1 MKKQGKKGFT
11 IVELVIVIA
20 VIAILAAVLIP
31 TFSSLIQRA
40 RLSADTQAVREMNV
54 ALANDEKLH
63 GKPQDIEQAMQVLAN
78 AGYNSKNWVCLTE
91 GYQVFWDKE
100 ENQCVLYNASTAR
113 IEFPE
118 GYDDDAMTQ
127 AGATDRFLIY
137 NNNMESA
144 IDTDLSL
151 GSGNFHSGGL
161 DLDSNYENKEN
172 LGLIVD
178 SLIGSDANPELKS
191 ALGIDNAQDVKIYA
205 SNTTVSDTYS
215 SGTYAKVTA
224 AAVGTGDF
232 TSSSESAKPN
242 LYSIEVVV
250 KDGATPQTI
259 EAAQKAA
266 GEYVYSIFVQMNTT
280 SNQEKNTSIVIA
292 EDTTL
297 DLSSHEWKA
306 VNSFSGY
313 FGTSNADKPVIID
326 GMKLTSATGYAQT
339 KAMAGSESK
348 YFMTGFIG
356 TLYGNSTVE
365 NLVFKNLTIQ
375 SPGSDYT
382 VVAGKKSR
390 NTVGIIGGILPDEN
404 NRGEAVDVI
413 VRNIV
418 VEDSCK
424 IIGEASVGGI
434 VGYIGAENGYPN
446 LKGSVT
452 IENCKIECPV
462 ESKDSVYI
470 PSYSPVGGIIGFT
483 CRVTTATNITVR
495 DCVVAAELKGYGYM
509 GAVIGNQ
516 QVGTL
521 NVVNCDLKGVTY
533 VNAGNCTAQGDNFNK
548 NFVKTGKIVGFA
560 NSNGAAELDGTQ
572 NYANIYV
579 DEVTM
584 NTLEAAD
591 SDILVYAEKAQ
602 TIISLGGKTITV
614 NASGTTQIT
623 GQDYKTAIAG

>member
-151 GSGNFHSGGL
+151 GSGNFKPDGL
-161 DLDSNYENKEN
+161 DLSSDENKEN
-172 LGLIVD
+172 LGLIID
-178 SLIGSDANPELKS
+178 SLIGSDVNTELKS

-232 TSSSESAKPN
+232 TSSEESAKPN

-250 KDGATPQTI
+250 KDGATQQTI

-339 KAMAGSESK
+339 EAMTGSQSK

-382 VVAGKKSR
+382 ITGDKNNR
-390 NTVGIIGGILPDEN
+390 NTVGIIGGILPDKN
-404 NRGEAVDVI
+404 NRVEAVEVV

-434 VGYIGAENGYPN
+434 VGYIGAENDYPN

-462 ESKDSVYI
+462 ESKDSLYI
-470 PSYSPVGGIIGFT
+470 KGTYSPVGGIVGFT
-483 CRVTTATNITVR
+483 VRVDENAQINIKN
-495 DCVVAAELKGYGYM
+495 CVSAAELKGYGM
-509 GAVIGNQ
+509 LGGL
-516 QVGTL
+516 VGHMQAGKI
-521 NVVNCDLKGVTY
+521 NIINCDATGVTY
-533 VNAGNCTAQGDNFNK
+533 VNAGNCTNQDEDGKFFNK
-548 NFVKTGKIVGFA
+548 NYVIEAMLIGTINDGKVMTVDIDTLTKNAVKENEGKVLIH
-560 NSNGAAELDGTQ
+560 S
-572 NYANIYV
+572 
-579 DEVTM
+579 
-584 NTLEAAD
+584 AD
-591 SDILVYAEKAQ
+591 STY
-602 TIISLGGKTITV
+602 TLGESALTGTKYTYGHGITTYKYTV
-614 NASGTTQIT
+614 A
-623 GQDYKTAIAG
+623 DYLAIAG

>member
-1 MKKQGKKGFT
+1 
-11 IVELVIVIA
+11 
-20 VIAILAAVLIP
+20 
-31 TFSSLIQRA
+31 
-40 RLSADTQAVREMNV
+40 
-54 ALANDEKLH
+54 
-63 GKPQDIEQAMQVLAN
+63 MQVLAN

-91 GYQVFWDKE
+91 GYQVYWDKE

-127 AGATDRFLIY
+127 AGATDRFLVY

-151 GSGNFHSGGL
+151 GSSDKFAPGGL
-161 DLDSNYENKEN
+161 DLSSDYENKEN

-191 ALGIDNAQDVKIYA
+191 ALGIGDGAQDVKIYA

-250 KDGATPQTI
+250 KNGATPQAI

-313 FGTSNADKPVIID
+313 FGTSNAEKPVIID

-382 VVAGKKSR
+382 VVAGKNSR

-404 NRGEAVDVI
+404 NREEAVEVV

-470 PSYSPVGGIIGFT
+470 PNYSPVGGIIGFT
-483 CRVTTATNITVR
+483 CRVATATNITVKN
-495 DCVVAAELKGYGYM
+495 CVVAAELKGYGYM

-521 NVVNCDLKGVTY
+521 NVENCDLKGVTY

-548 NFVKTGKIVGFA
+548 NFVKTGKIVGLA
-560 NSNGAAELDGTQ
+560 NSNGAAEPDGTQ
-572 NYANIYV
+572 NYAYIYV
-579 DEVTM
+579 DAATM
-584 NTLEAAD
+584 NALDAAD
-591 SDILVYAEKAQ
+591 SDILVYAERAQ

>member
-91 GYQVFWDKE
+91 GYQVYWDKE

-118 GYDDDAMTQ
+118 GYDDDAMIQ
-127 AGATDRFLIY
+127 AGAADRFLIY

-151 GSGNFHSGGL
+151 GSGNFASGGL
-161 DLDSNYENKEN
+161 DLSSDYENKEN

-191 ALGIDNAQDVKIYA
+191 ALGIDDDAQDVKIYA

-232 TSSSESAKPN
+232 TSSEESAKPN

-250 KDGATPQTI
+250 KDGATQQTI

-339 KAMAGSESK
+339 EAMTGSQSK

-382 VVAGKKSR
+382 ITGDKNNR
-390 NTVGIIGGILPDEN
+390 NTVGIIGGILPDKN
-404 NRGEAVDVI
+404 NREEAVEVV

-434 VGYIGAENGYPN
+434 VGYIGAENDYPN

-462 ESKDSVYI
+462 ESKDSLYI
-470 PSYSPVGGIIGFT
+470 KGTYSPVGGIVGFT
-483 CRVTTATNITVR
+483 VRVDENAQINIKN
-495 DCVVAAELKGYGYM
+495 CVSAAELKGYGM
-509 GAVIGNQ
+509 LGGL
-516 QVGTL
+516 VGHMQAGKI
-521 NVVNCDLKGVTY
+521 NIINCDATGVTY
-533 VNAGNCTAQGDNFNK
+533 VNAGNCTNQDDDGKYFNK
-548 NFVKTGKIVGFA
+548 NYVIEAMLIGTINSGKVMTVDIDTLTKNAVEENEGKVLIHSGDSTYTLGESALTGTKYTYGHGITTYKYTV
-560 NSNGAAELDGTQ
+560 
-572 NYANIYV
+572 
-579 DEVTM
+579 
-584 NTLEAAD
+584 AD
-591 SDILVYAEKAQ
+591 YL
-602 TIISLGGKTITV
+602 
-614 NASGTTQIT
+614 
-623 GQDYKTAIAG
+623 AIAG